1 MAIRM
6 SATTDR
12 LPAAALVLA
21 IGLLPA
27 YGQHETHEIGVVH
40 FPVSC
45 TAAAQKTFE
54 RGVALLHSFW
64 YEEAEKAFSEV
75 TRIDPGC
82 AMGYW
87 GIAMSHYHPVWL
99 PPSATD
105 LREGRAAVER
115 AKAAAAKT
123 RRERD
128 YVAAIEAFYRDS
140 DKVPHRKRALAWSSA
155 MQQLSARHPE
165 DREAAIFYALS
176 LLGTAPPF
184 DKTYANQK
192 HAAAIL
198 NRILTEEPEHPGIAH
213 YLIHSYDSPP
223 LASLALPAARA
234 YAKIAPA
241 VPHALH
247 MPSHIFTRLGLWQE
261 SIESN
266 IASEAAARSHAA
278 QSSPQAIT
286 QDGLHAMDYMEYAYL
301 QSCQDRKAQAVAA
314 RATAATTVDFEVF
327 QAAYAFAAIPARYAL
342 ERHSWREATALR
354 VHPAGF
360 PWGRFGYAEAITHFA
375 RALGA
380 ARSGDTPLAEAEV
393 AKLADIQQ
401 ALSRSQEEYP
411 WSTVVEVQRLAAS
424 AWVAH
429 ARAENQT
436 ALHGMR
442 SAADLEDKTEK
453 HPVTPGPVLPA
464 RELLGDLLMELN
476 LPAMA
481 LPEFELV
488 LRSSPKRFNATYG
501 AAHSAELSG
510 NRPKAIER
518 YSELLRLCGNPD
530 SGKPE
535 VQKARAYLQKQ

>member
-1 MAIRM
+1 M
-6 SATTDR
+6 SATADR
-12 LPAAALVLA
+12 LLGTAFVLA

-27 YGQHETHEIGVVH
+27 YGQHEAQIGAVR

-45 TAAAQKTFE
+45 RPAAQKTFE

-64 YEEAEKAFSEV
+64 YDEAEKAFSEA
-75 TRIDPGC
+75 TRIDRGC

-99 PPSATD
+99 PPSAAD
-105 LREGRAAVER
+105 LKEGRAAVER

-128 YVAAIEAFYRDS
+128 YIAAIEAFYKDS
-140 DKVPHRKRALAWSSA
+140 DKIPHRERALAWSSS
-155 MQQLSARHPE
+155 MQHLSARYPE
-165 DREAAIFYALS
+165 DHEAAIFYALS
-176 LLGTAPPF
+176 LLGTAPAF
-184 DKTYANQK
+184 DKTYASQK

-198 NRILTEEPEHPGIAH
+198 NRLLIEEPDHPGIAH
-213 YLIHSYDSPP
+213 YLIHSYDSAA
-223 LASLALPAARA
+223 LARLGLPAARA

-261 SIESN
+261 SIDSN

-278 QSSPQAIT
+278 QSSPGAIT
-286 QDGLHAMDYMEYAYL
+286 QDGLHAMDYLVYAYL
-301 QSCQDRKAQAVAA
+301 QTCQDRKAGAVVAQAA
-314 RATAATTVDFEVF
+314 AATKVDFEVF
-327 QAAYAFAAIPARYAL
+327 QAAYAFAAIPARFAL
-342 ERHSWREATALR
+342 ERRNWPDAAALGVR
-354 VHPAGF
+354 PAGF
-360 PWGRFGYAEAITHFA
+360 PWGRFRYAEATTHFA

-380 ARSGDTPLAEAEV
+380 TRIGDTALAEAEV
-393 AKLADIQQ
+393 AELADIQQ
-401 ALSRSQEEYP
+401 ALSRSKEEYP

-429 ARAENQT
+429 ARAENQA
-436 ALHGMR
+436 ALRWMR

-476 LPAMA
+476 QPARA
-481 LPEFELV
+481 LPEFESV
-488 LRSSPKRFNATYG
+488 LGSSPKRFHATYG

-518 YSELLRLCGNPD
+518 YSELLRLCENPD
-530 SGKPE
+530 SERPE
-535 VQKARAYLQKQ
+535 ISHARAYLQKR

>member
-6 SATTDR
+6 TATTDR
-12 LPAAALVLA
+12 LLRTVSVLA
-21 IGLLPA
+21 IALFPA
-27 YGQHETHEIGVVH
+27 YGQHEPQIGAVH

-64 YEEAEKAFSEV
+64 YDEAEKTFSEA
-75 TRIDPGC
+75 TRKDPGC

-99 PPSATD
+99 PPSAAD
-105 LREGRAAVER
+105 LREGRTAVER

-123 RRERD
+123 GRERD
-128 YVAAIEAFYRDS
+128 YIAAIETFYKDS
-140 DKVPHRKRALAWSSA
+140 DKVPHRERALAWSSS
-155 MQQLSARHPE
+155 MRQLSARYPE
-165 DREAAIFYALS
+165 DHEAAIFYALS
-176 LLGTAPPF
+176 LLGTAPAS

-198 NRILTEEPEHPGIAH
+198 NRLLTEEPDHPGIAH
-213 YLIHSYDSPP
+213 YLIHSYDSPE
-223 LASLALPAARA
+223 LASLGLPAARS

-261 SIESN
+261 SIASN
-266 IASEAAARSHAA
+266 IASEAAARSHGA
-278 QSSPQAIT
+278 QSSPGAIT
-286 QDGLHAMDYMEYAYL
+286 PDGLHAMDYLVYAYL
-301 QSCQDRKAQAVAA
+301 QTCQDSKARAIVAQAA
-314 RATAATTVDFEVF
+314 AATTVDFVF
-327 QAAYAFAAIPARYAL
+327 QVAYALAAIPTRFAL
-342 ERHSWREATALR
+342 ERRNWPEATALR
-354 VHPAGF
+354 VHPTGF
-360 PWGRFGYAEAITHFA
+360 PWGRFRYAEAVTHFA

-380 ARSGDTPLAEAEV
+380 ARGGDTALAESEIAE
-393 AKLADIQQ
+393 LADIRQ
-401 ALSRSQEEYP
+401 ALSRSKEEYP
-411 WSTVVEVQRLAAS
+411 WSAVVEVQRLTAS

-429 ARAENQT
+429 ARAEDQA
-436 ALHGMR
+436 ALRWMR

-476 LPAMA
+476 QPARA
-481 LPEFELV
+481 LPEFESV
-488 LRSSPKRFNATYG
+488 LESSPKRFHATYG

-518 YSELLRLCGNPD
+518 YSELLRLSGNSD
-530 SGKPE
+530 TERPE
-535 VQKARAYLQKQ
+535 IQEARAYLRQR